1 MSYFDDNEDRIVY
14 GYGRRLARRET
25 VKCAFCGTLT
35 KWVEQEGKW
44 RMMEMNNNFHICH
57 PENPKKINLESK
69 SMQIQIINIAQTQ
82 AMTKANKPYTVVE
95 ATFKN
100 LTFQG
105 KVEAKKIMPF
115 GENSNAHKALIN
127 AQNGDVFDVQ
137 VVKNSAGYNDW
148 VEVTP
153 GVAGQETS
161 APKDPNA
168 GYAQPARTGPV
179 AGATPAP
186 ARTSTYETPEER
198 AKKQVYIVRQSSLSA
213 AIATLGAG
221 AKSALKPSD
230 VIAVA
235 KEYEAFVFDTKA
247 DPVDSGFD
255 NMDDDIPY

>member
-1 MSYFDDNEDRIVY
+1 
-14 GYGRRLARRET
+14 
-25 VKCAFCGTLT
+25 
-35 KWVEQEGKW
+35 
-44 RMMEMNNNFHICH
+44 
-57 PENPKKINLESK
+57 
-69 SMQIQIINIAQTQ
+69 MQIQIINIAQTQ

-148 VEVTP
+148 VAVTP

-168 GYAQPARTGPV
+168 GYAAPGVSRGQQVSA
-179 AGATPAP
+179 AP

-198 AKKQVYIVRQSSLSA
+198 AKKQVYIIRQSSSSTAVAALSV
-213 AIATLGAG
+213 G
-221 AKSALKPSD
+221 AKAPLKVAD
-230 VIAVA
+230 VVA
-235 KEYEAFVFDTKA
+235 FARELEAYVFDTGAKQEA
-247 DPVDSGFD
+247 KDDTGFD
-255 NMDDDIPY
+255 DMSDDVPY

>member
-1 MSYFDDNEDRIVY
+1 MSYFDDNEDRLT
-14 GYGRRLARRET
+14 GLTGRIPRDDSWLLNPRLLA
-25 VKCAFCGTLT
+25 GTSQGIRNLL
-35 KWVEQEGKW
+35 G
-44 RMMEMNNNFHICH
+44 I
-57 PENPKKINLESK
+57 KKT
-69 SMQIQIINIAQTQ
+69 MQIQIINIATTE
-82 AMTKANKPYTVVE
+82 ALTKANKPYTVVE

-100 LTFQG
+100 LSFQG

-148 VEVTP
+148 VAVTP
-153 GVAGQETS
+153 GVAGSPSPTTQS
-161 APKDPNA
+161 V
-168 GYAQPARTGPV
+168 QPAQT
-179 AGATPAP
+179 AGRVLPASSAASAP

-235 KEYEAFVFDTKA
+235 KEYEAFVFDTAAAPA
-247 DPVDSGFD
+247 DDTGFD
-255 NMDDDIPY
+255 DMTDDVPY